1 MTLTNPAVPAAL
13 VLVAAVLTVTLARWL
28 RASRRRRVRAR
39 RTLLATAA
47 ATVALWAVCGAAAAN
62 AWFDYLPTPASLAE
76 AAAGVARSDAD
87 PVVPPVD
94 RVLADPVLRARAAR
108 SGALVTVR
116 PDLTG
121 TGILDDRVLVWLP
134 PQYVTEPD
142 RRFPAVY
149 LLHGSPGV
157 PADFLHGG
165 QVLAAAGR
173 EAAAG
178 HPAVLVIPRMS
189 RGWLDDSECVD
200 GRNTL
205 AATWL
210 LDRVVPAVDA
220 ALRTVPTRAGRTVA
234 GNSAGGY
241 CALNLGL
248 RHRDV
253 FSAVLDLSGY
263 TRPTYTGGMSALYGP
278 DAARRAAQD
287 DPSRYV
293 AHLAPGPPL
302 RVRMDVGRE
311 DGLPREEM
319 RALVPQLRAHGV
331 DVTYVEHPG
340 AHTFWVWDP
349 ALAQGLRWALGGA

>member
-1 MTLTNPAVPAAL
+1 VTLTDPVVPAAL
-13 VLVAAVLTVTLARWL
+13 VLLAALLTVALVRWV
-28 RASRRRRVRAR
+28 RATRRRRVRAR
-39 RTLLATAA
+39 RTLV
-47 ATVALWAVCGAAAAN
+47 ATVAATATLWTLCGAAAAN
-62 AWFDYLPTPASLAE
+62 AWFDYLPTPDAVAE
-76 AAAGVARSDAD
+76 AAVGVARADAD
-87 PVVPPVD
+87 PVVPSIDTVVTD
-94 RVLADPVLRARAAR
+94 AGLRAQAAR
-108 SGALVTVR
+108 AGALVTV
-116 PDLTG
+116 PADPTG

-134 PQYVTEPD
+134 PQYVTEPG

-165 QVLAAAGR
+165 QVLASARR
-173 EAAAG
+173 EAASG

-200 GRNTL
+200 GRHTL

-210 LDRVVPAVDA
+210 LHRVIPAVDA
-220 ALRTVPTRAGRTVA
+220 AVRTIPTRAGRTVA

-248 RHRDV
+248 RHRDI
-253 FSAVLDLSGY
+253 FSAVLDMSGY
-263 TRPTYTGGMSALYGP
+263 TQPTYTGGMSALYGA

-293 AHLAPGPPL
+293 AHLAPGPPM

-311 DGLPREEM
+311 DALPRREM
-319 RALVPQLRAHGV
+319 LALVPRLRAHGV
-331 DVTYVEHPG
+331 EVTYVEHPG

-349 ALAQGLRWALGGA
+349 ALAQGLGWALGGA